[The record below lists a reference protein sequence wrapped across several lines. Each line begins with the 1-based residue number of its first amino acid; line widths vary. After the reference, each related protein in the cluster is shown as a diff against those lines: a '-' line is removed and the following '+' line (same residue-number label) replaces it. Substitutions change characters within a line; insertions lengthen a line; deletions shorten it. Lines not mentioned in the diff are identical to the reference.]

1 MLINIDVSLLN
12 QKKVLL
18 FCPSV
23 LCKKKKIKSERNI
36 RVNKKI
42 NIYNP
47 LSGSLAKVCTEF
59 KIPYLTKKVPHM
71 LKVKVAIDR
80 IIVQDFKISLFSKT
94 KMQ

>member
-59 KIPYLTKKVPHM
+59 KIPDLTKKVPLI
-71 LKVKVAIDR
+71 LKVNVAIDKTTTHE
-80 IIVQDFKISLFSKT
+80 VKSNFFSNT
-94 KMQ
+94 STQ